1 MLSVTIEVYRP
12 AGRPRYANRGRRPR
26 RRRPAVSAA
35 LLVSLLLALG
45 KHTEQRLHPSVLSTK
60 LGGVALTSSE
70 CSSREV
76 ALLVAVSAA
85 TAGRPLHGRSRR
97 VRTPRTISRRR
108 LADRSLERRYTSTNG
123 VVLIR
128 GRGTE
133 TTTTI
138 SFGHETGPAA
148 CTGAL
153 GAATYRWS
161 LRAGLLRLTTVREG
175 CLGRHVVLTTHP
187 LKKVG

>member
-1 MLSVTIEVYRP
+1 MLR
-12 AGRPRYANRGRRPR
+12 
-26 RRRPAVSAA
+26 
-35 LLVSLLLALG
+35 LLLAAL
-45 KHTEQRLHPSVLSTK
+45 
-60 LGGVALTSSE
+60 VA
-70 CSSREV
+70 
-76 ALLVAVSAA
+76 ALFVAVSLAVAA
-85 TAGRPLHGRSRR
+85 GTPLHGTFKTVIKNAPDDQLNGAWQIALLS
-97 VRTPRTISRRR
+97 TG
-108 LADRSLERRYTSTNG
+108 RYTIQRNG
-123 VVLIR
+123 TVLIR
-128 GRGTE
+128 GRDTE
-133 TTTTI
+133 TATTI

>member
-1 MLSVTIEVYRP
+1 MVALM
-12 AGRPRYANRGRRPR
+12 RR
-26 RRRPAVSAA
+26 
-35 LLVSLLLALG
+35 LLLA
-45 KHTEQRLHPSVLSTK
+45 T
-60 LGGVALTSSE
+60 GVALF
-70 CSSREV
+70 
-76 ALLVAVSAA
+76 VAVSAA
-85 TAGRPLHGRSRR
+85 AAAGNPLHGTFTT
-97 VRTPRTISRRR
+97 VIKNAPDDQLDGALKIALLPTGHYTIQR
-108 LADRSLERRYTSTNG
+108 NG
-123 VVLIR
+123 TVLIR
-128 GRGTE
+128 GRDTE

>member
-1 MLSVTIEVYRP
+1 MKLR
-12 AGRPRYANRGRRPR
+12 
-26 RRRPAVSAA
+26 
-35 LLVSLLLALG
+35 LVLATG
-45 KHTEQRLHPSVLSTK
+45 
-60 LGGVALTSSE
+60 
-70 CSSREV
+70 V

-85 TAGRPLHGRSRR
+85 AAAAAGRPLHGTFTTVIKNAPNDQLDGAWQIALLSNG
-97 VRTPRTISRRR
+97 
-108 LADRSLERRYTSTNG
+108 RYTIQRNG
-123 VVLIR
+123 TVLIR
-128 GRGTE
+128 GRDTE
-133 TTTTI
+133 TATTI

-175 CLGRHVVLTTHP
+175 CLGRHVVLATQP

>member
-1 MLSVTIEVYRP
+1 MRLKFLGAFILSARLLCGIARAEAAEYSPRTTLSLDGAWQI
-12 AGRPRYANRGRRPR
+12 ALLSNGRYAI
-26 RRRPAVSAA
+26 
-35 LLVSLLLALG
+35 
-45 KHTEQRLHPSVLSTK
+45 QR
-60 LGGVALTSSE
+60 
-70 CSSREV
+70 
-76 ALLVAVSAA
+76 
-85 TAGRPLHGRSRR
+85 
-97 VRTPRTISRRR
+97 
-108 LADRSLERRYTSTNG
+108 NG
-123 VVLIR
+123 AVLIR
-128 GRGTE
+128 GRDTE

-153 GAATYRWS
+153 GPATYRWS

>member
-1 MLSVTIEVYRP
+1 MLRLVLV
-12 AGRPRYANRGRRPR
+12 AGM
-26 RRRPAVSAA
+26 
-35 LLVSLLLALG
+35 
-45 KHTEQRLHPSVLSTK
+45 
-60 LGGVALTSSE
+60 
-70 CSSREV
+70 

-85 TAGRPLHGRSRR
+85 AAGRPLNGTFTTVIKNAPDDQLDGAWQIALLSNG
-97 VRTPRTISRRR
+97 
-108 LADRSLERRYTSTNG
+108 RYTIQRNG